1 MANYGAKILNNA
13 ISSLNAQQ
21 ALIANASNN
30 IANVNT
36 EGFTRRTV
44 DLQSKAGSTGLD
56 AGLQVGSGVDI
67 ASVKR
72 ISDSYLEELLR
83 AARGDSAEATLSN
96 DYLARL
102 QEYFPLDG
110 SGSTIS
116 TSLNDFFA
124 ALNRVSVN
132 PASLD
137 LRLNLLQRGEDLV
150 LSIRETY
157 DAVASLQKELDD
169 RLPTE
174 IDAVNSITQQIAD
187 LNSVIGQREA
197 AGQTALDERD
207 QRDIALQ
214 QLTEKLSVK
223 VIEGS
228 NGMVGVFLEN
238 GFPLVNG
245 PSSRELSVTAA
256 PTFGGSTMPASL
268 SGDTLSYV
276 VYDYG
281 TSAASSH
288 IDLTQLL
295 KSGSGVVAGLLQMR
309 GHAAVSNT
317 TPFQADGTLVAVASR
332 IEALTRSL
340 LVDANL
346 TYMGGAPGGAGDLN
360 GASPGPFSLFDFT
373 STAAKDADG
382 DGIPEHSDL
391 NSAALGI
398 SNFSSIIKF
407 GISTPQ
413 GFAAARDA
421 DTNPA
426 TTTFQP
432 GDGRNAQALEALR
445 TTSVNFSIGSFTFTG
460 TYNELYSNTVSYIGN
475 SKSAAETDARIA
487 DQTLTM
493 ARNRRDEV
501 SGVSLDEEFA
511 NLIKYQKAFQASA
524 RLMRT
529 VGDLLDQIVN
539 LL

>member
-157 DAVASLQKELDD
+157 NAVASLQKELND

-174 IDAVNSITQQIAD
+174 IDAVNSFTQQIAD

-228 NGMVGVFLEN
+228 NGMVSVF
-238 GFPLVNG
+238 
-245 PSSRELSVTAA
+245 
-256 PTFGGSTMPASL
+256 
-268 SGDTLSYV
+268 
-276 VYDYG
+276 
-281 TSAASSH
+281 
-288 IDLTQLL
+288 
-295 KSGSGVVAGLLQMR
+295 
-309 GHAAVSNT
+309 
-317 TPFQADGTLVAVASR
+317 
-332 IEALTRSL
+332 
-340 LVDANL
+340 
-346 TYMGGAPGGAGDLN
+346 
-360 GASPGPFSLFDFT
+360 
-373 STAAKDADG
+373 
-382 DGIPEHSDL
+382 
-391 NSAALGI
+391 
-398 SNFSSIIKF
+398 
-407 GISTPQ
+407 
-413 GFAAARDA
+413 
-421 DTNPA
+421 
-426 TTTFQP
+426 
-432 GDGRNAQALEALR
+432 
-445 TTSVNFSIGSFTFTG
+445 
-460 TYNELYSNTVSYIGN
+460 
-475 SKSAAETDARIA
+475 
-487 DQTLTM
+487 
-493 ARNRRDEV
+493 
-501 SGVSLDEEFA
+501 
-511 NLIKYQKAFQASA
+511 
-524 RLMRT
+524 
-529 VGDLLDQIVN
+529 
-539 LL
+539 